1 MTNFIPQKKKKVS
14 FQQNDTI
21 ITVESYLD
29 YSSSIWYSQK
39 EYRSF
44 SLEETREQLSGPPS
58 LRKVK
63 RERSLRKNDIRRLV
77 IEAQFIKFKGSEEYG
92 TGDKKAQWLANF
104 YTRHSG
110 SFVIEARQ
118 RGIEN
123 DLELLNIKLR
133 EASSAMLKRSA
144 LFKTLTVSKTNNNN
158 NTNNARWS
166 DSQGVIKLG
175 LGGAANSKDRAPI
188 AVKSSSHLRRELCKD
203 FDLNKNLIGTPFESI
218 RMKQIDRHWSSEQK
232 QHRWSAVPIQNK
244 RRSVLKRDRP
254 LKDIHPL
261 ALRRPSLSKRAAL
274 D

>member
-1 MTNFIPQKKKKVS
+1 M
-14 FQQNDTI
+14 
-21 ITVESYLD
+21 
-29 YSSSIWYSQK
+29 
-39 EYRSF
+39 
-44 SLEETREQLSGPPS
+44 
-58 LRKVK
+58 
-63 RERSLRKNDIRRLV
+63 